1 MARGFTCQN
10 CKGAFETKTTRGPV
24 PENCPRCK
32 DELGKNHTGSSLV
45 KVTAKARNA
54 LFQENIQKA
63 LDMRKRYHTWAQIA
77 ESCGYA
83 SEGAAHN
90 AVKNAMQKRQAQI
103 NQTVDE
109 LRQQEQEHL
118 EALTEKALEI
128 LERTHLVVNSGEVI
142 TYKGRE
148 LIDSGP
154 ALAAIKTLQQVSE
167 SRRKLLG
174 LDSATKAEIGHTVKY
189 SVEGIQAEDLP

>member
-10 CKGAFETKTTRGPV
+10 CKGAFETESKRGPV
-24 PENCPRCK
+24 PDYCTECK
-32 DELGKNHTGSSLV
+32 TGNGQAGNSLV

-54 LFQENIQKA
+54 LYQENILKA
-63 LDMRKRYHTWAQIA
+63 LEMRKRYHTWAKIA
-77 ESCGYA
+77 EACGYA

-90 AVKNAMQKRQAQI
+90 AVKNEMFKRQAII
-103 NQTVDE
+103 NQSVDE

-148 LIDSGP
+148 LVDSGP

-174 LDSATKAEIGHTVKY
+174 LDSASKAEIGHTVKY
-189 SVEGIQAEDLP
+189 SVEGIDPELLP